1 MSDSED
7 KFFEKTEKNAKIIIH
22 LALAFAVTILILY
35 FYKFHYG
42 LSNETGTWGE
52 FGDFIGGTLNPFF
65 SALSLLAILWTL
77 IIQSKELSHST
88 EALREQS
95 KHLDTQSF
103 ENTFFALIQLN
114 NEIAKTLD
122 LSEIESE
129 NYKPGRG
136 SFRNLVNLLKETY
149 LWVKD
154 YESQGL
160 TSIQTIRES
169 YKQFYAK
176 NQKFVGNYLKTT
188 EKIMQFIIERCPT
201 TDRTD
206 PATYIDILRAQKTNH
221 ELVIIF
227 YHSIYTSGCL
237 SYKELTKRNFFQ
249 GISEESLIDPLLHH
263 ELIKGN
269 EDEL

>member
-1 MSDSED
+1 MNVSEE
-7 KFFEKTEKNAKIIIH
+7 KFFERTEKNAKIIICF
-22 LALAFAVTILILY
+22 ALIFATAILTFY
-35 FYKFHYG
+35 FSKFHYG
-42 LSNETGTWGE
+42 LSSKTGTWGE

-122 LSEIESE
+122 LSEIESD

-136 SFRNLVNLLKETY
+136 SFRKLVLLLKESY
-149 LWVKD
+149 LWVKEN
-154 YESQGL
+154 ESQNL
-160 TSIQTIRES
+160 TSVETIKES
-169 YKQFYAK
+169 YQQFYAK
-176 NQKFVGNYLKTT
+176 HQKFVGNYIKTT
-188 EKIMQFIIERCPT
+188 EKIMQFIMERCPH

-206 PATYIDILRAQKTNH
+206 PKTYIEILRAQKTNH
-221 ELVIIF
+221 ELTILF

-237 SYKELTKRNFFQ
+237 SYTALNDLDFFQ
-249 GISEESLIDPLLHH
+249 GLSKESLIDPQLCWR
-263 ELIKGN
+263 
-269 EDEL
+269 